1 MVRLFSTSIAA
12 PVISRKRFKFEPHR
26 PIIREYCSY
35 DIVIFFCFEIYR
47 GNGDSIKHAHQLI
60 TALLKN
66 SETEL
71 TSLLPSK
78 NK

>member
-1 MVRLFSTSIAA
+1 
-12 PVISRKRFKFEPHR
+12 
-26 PIIREYCSY
+26 
-35 DIVIFFCFEIYR
+35 IFFCFEIYR

-78 NK
+78 NKSRSTPVTSNHDNDGEITRTQRANTGPRLQNN